1 MLKKSLEDNGVDIM
15 YNTRLASVARSKG
28 EFELRTENG
37 PLVTAKRVIL
47 ATGGSSYKATGSSG
61 DGFRIAESLGHK
73 LIPLAPGLVPLKV
86 KEAWV
91 KGLQGIA
98 LENVRI
104 TFEYGRKKAVSGVGE
119 LMFTHFGV
127 SGQIVLD
134 MSAEIVSALGDHKEI
149 KLFIDLKPGLKPTQL
164 EGRLLNEFAAKGK
177 TQLKTV
183 MKSYLPQ
190 RLIKTFLELSGAHD
204 EKAASQITQKE
215 RRAIIG
221 TFKAMPLTVTG
232 ALPLE
237 EAMVTLG
244 GVSTKEIDPR
254 TMGSRIVPGLYFAG
268 EVINGSAPSGGYNL
282 QQAFS
287 TGYLAGQKAAESL
300 G

>member
-1 MLKKSLEDNGVDIM
+1 M

-28 EFELRTENG
+28 EFELRMENG
-37 PLVTAKRVIL
+37 HLVTAKRVIL

-127 SGQIVLD
+127 SGPLVLD
-134 MSAEIVSALGDHKEI
+134 MSAEIVSALGDYKEI